1 MKKAILKII
10 VFTTGGVIMVY
21 ELVGSRVL
29 APYVGTSLFVWTSL
43 IGIILGSLSL
53 GYAWGGR
60 LADKKLSHSTLSAI
74 LLVAGI
80 FVGLTTVSNKVV
92 LALIIDNIID
102 IRLAASVAAIILF
115 MPASVAL
122 GMVSPYVIRLHL
134 SDLKSSG
141 RVVGTLY
148 ALSTLGSIAGTFLAG
163 FWLIPF
169 FGTTRILLIIMI
181 MLGLAALLVGH
192 KQLAKTKIIFLIL
205 VISILINFKPIASM
219 FSNPNLVDVDTAY
232 NRIWIADIID
242 RRVGRPM
249 RMLVTDPHGIQGGIY
264 LDDPLELALSYS
276 KFFRLSYH
284 FSPNAKSA
292 LLIGGGTYSI
302 PGDFVRQYT
311 EAKLTVVE
319 LDPKVTELA
328 REHFYFEDNERITIR
343 HRDGRVFLNQSQD
356 KFDIVYLDAYGSH
369 ISVPFHLTTAE
380 ALTRIYE
387 SLNDNGIVVANLVS
401 GLIGEK
407 GKFFLSELKT
417 YKSVF
422 PEVMV
427 FPVNE
432 PENLQNLQ
440 NIVLI
445 AFKNK
450 TDIGL
455 ISEDQE
461 ISSYLSNYR
470 EINIDSDAI
479 ILTDDYAPVDYYTLN
494 LL

>member
-1 MKKAILKII
+1 MI
-10 VFTTGGVIMVY
+10 Y

-53 GYAWGGR
+53 GYALGGR
-60 LADKKLSHSTLSAI
+60 LADKKLSLGILSVI
-74 LLVAGI
+74 LLIAGI
-80 FVGLTTVSNKVV
+80 FVGLTTVGNKLV
-92 LALIIDNIID
+92 LAIITDNIVD
-102 IRLAASVAAIILF
+102 IRFSASLATIILF

-141 RVVGTLY
+141 RVIGTLY

-169 FGTTRILLIIMI
+169 FGTTRILLITMI
-181 MLGLAALLVGH
+181 ILGLVALLVSH
-192 KQLAKTKIIFLIL
+192 KRFLKTKLAFLIL
-205 VISILINFKPIASM
+205 TISILINFKPINYI
-219 FSNPNLVDVDTAY
+219 FSNPNLIDVDTVY

-242 RRVGRPM
+242 QRVGRPL
-249 RMLVTDPHGIQGGIY
+249 RMLVTDPHGIQGGVY
-264 LDDPLELALSYS
+264 LDNPLELALSYS
-276 KFFRLSYH
+276 KFFRLAYH
-284 FSPNAKSA
+284 FSPSARDA
-292 LLIGGGTYSI
+292 LLIGGGTYSV
-302 PGDFVRQYT
+302 PGDFVRHYQD
-311 EAKLTVVE
+311 AKLTVVE
-319 LDPKVTELA
+319 LDPQVTELA
-328 REHFYFEDNERITIR
+328 REHFYFEDNERITIK
-343 HRDGRVFLNQSQD
+343 HQDGRVFLNQNQE

-369 ISVPFHLTTAE
+369 ISVPFHLTTLE
-380 ALTRIYE
+380 ALTRVHE

-401 GLIGEK
+401 GLAGEK

-417 YKSVF
+417 YESIF

-432 PENLQNLQ
+432 PNKLENLQ
-440 NIVLI
+440 NIVLV

-450 TDIGL
+450 PDIGL
-455 ISEDQE
+455 VSEDQE
-461 ISSYLSNYR
+461 INSYLSNYR
-470 EINIDSDAI
+470 EINIDSSAI
-479 ILTDDYAPVDYYTLN
+479 ILTDDYAPVDYFTLN

>member
-1 MKKAILKII
+1 
-10 VFTTGGVIMVY
+10 MVY

-60 LADKKLSHSTLSAI
+60 LADKKLSYSVLSAI
-74 LLVAGI
+74 LFIAGI
-80 FVGLTTVSNKVV
+80 FVGLTTVGNKIV
-92 LALIIDNIID
+92 LALIIDNIVD
-102 IRLAASVAAIILF
+102 IRLAASLATIILF
-115 MPASVAL
+115 APASVAL

-181 MLGLAALLVGH
+181 MLGLVALLVNH
-192 KQLAKTKIIFLIL
+192 KLFIKTKIVFLIL
-205 VISILINFKPIASM
+205 IISILINFNSISYI
-219 FSNPNLVDVDTAY
+219 FSTPNLIDVDTVY
-232 NRIWIADIID
+232 NRIWIADIWDKRAD
-242 RRVGRPM
+242 RPL

-264 LDDPLELALSYS
+264 LDDPKELALSYS
-276 KFFRLSYH
+276 KFFRLAYH
-284 FSPNAKSA
+284 FSPSAKNA

-302 PGDFVRQYT
+302 PGDFVRHYK

-319 LDPKVTELA
+319 LDPRVTELA
-328 REHFYFEDNERITIR
+328 RKHFYFEDNERITIK
-343 HRDGRVFLNQSQD
+343 HRDGRVFLNQNQD

-369 ISVPFHLTTAE
+369 ISVPFHLTTVE
-380 ALTRIYE
+380 ALARVYE
-387 SLNDNGIVVANLVS
+387 SLNDDGIVVANLVS
-401 GLIGEK
+401 GLVGEK
-407 GKFFLSELKT
+407 GKFFQAELST
-417 YKSVF
+417 YKSIF
-422 PEVMV
+422 PRVMV

-432 PENLQNLQ
+432 PEKLENLQ

-445 AFKNK
+445 AFKNN
-450 TDIGL
+450 TDIDL

-461 ISSYLSNYR
+461 INSYLKNYQ
-470 EINIDSDAI
+470 EIDLDPGAI
-479 ILTDDYAPVDYYTLN
+479 ILTDDYAPVDYFTLN

>member
-1 MKKAILKII
+1 MI
-10 VFTTGGVIMVY
+10 Y

-53 GYAWGGR
+53 GYALGGR
-60 LADKKLSHSTLSAI
+60 LADKKLSHSILSAI

-80 FVGLTTVSNKVV
+80 FVGLTTVGNKIV
-92 LALIIDNIID
+92 LALIIDNIVD
-102 IRLAASVAAIILF
+102 IRLAASVATIILF
-115 MPASVAL
+115 APASVAL

-134 SDLKSSG
+134 SDLESSG

-181 MLGLAALLVGH
+181 MLGLAALLVSH
-192 KQLAKTKIIFLIL
+192 KRLAKTKIIFLIL
-205 VISILINFKPIASM
+205 IISVLINFKPITYI
-219 FSNPNLVDVDTAY
+219 FSNPNLIDVDTAY

-242 RRVGRPM
+242 KRVGRPL
-249 RMLVTDPHGIQGGIY
+249 RMLVTDPHGIQGAVY
-264 LDDPLELALSYS
+264 LDDPRELALSYS

-284 FSPNAKSA
+284 FAPSARDA

-302 PGDFVRQYT
+302 SGDFVRQYA
-311 EAKLTVVE
+311 EAKLTVIE
-319 LDPKVTELA
+319 LDPQVTELA
-328 REHFYFEDNERITIR
+328 RKHFYFEDNERITIK
-343 HRDGRVFLNQSQD
+343 HQDGRVFLNQNQD

-380 ALTRIYE
+380 ALAHIYE

-401 GLIGEK
+401 GLTGEK
-407 GKFFLSELKT
+407 GKFFQAEFNT
-417 YKSVF
+417 YESIF
-422 PEVMV
+422 PQVMV

-432 PENLQNLQ
+432 PDKLENLQ
-440 NIVLI
+440 NIVLV

-450 TDIGL
+450 TDIDL

-479 ILTDDYAPVDYYTLN
+479 ILTDDYAPVDYFTLN

>member
-1 MKKAILKII
+1 MI
-10 VFTTGGVIMVY
+10 Y

-53 GYAWGGR
+53 GYVWGGR
-60 LADKKLSHSTLSAI
+60 LADKKLSRGILSVI
-74 LLVAGI
+74 LFAAGI
-80 FVGLTTVSNKVV
+80 FVGLTTVGNKIV
-92 LALIIDNIID
+92 LALITGNIVD
-102 IRLAASVAAIILF
+102 IRLSASLATIILF
-115 MPASVAL
+115 APASVAL

-141 RVVGTLY
+141 QVVGTLY
-148 ALSTLGSIAGTFLAG
+148 ALSTLGSIVGTFLAG

-181 MLGLAALLVGH
+181 ILGLTAFLINH
-192 KQLAKTKIIFLIL
+192 KLFIKTKIIFLIL
-205 VISILINFKPIASM
+205 IISILINFNSINYI
-219 FSNPNLVDVDTAY
+219 FFTPNLIDVDTAY
-232 NRIWIADIID
+232 NRIWIVDILDKRVD
-242 RRVGRPM
+242 RPL

-264 LDDPLELALSYS
+264 LDDPSELALSYL

-284 FSPNAKSA
+284 FFPSARDA

-302 PGDFVRQYT
+302 PGDFVRQYA

-319 LDPKVTELA
+319 LDPQVTELA
-328 REHFYFEDNERITIR
+328 REHFYFEDNERITI
-343 HRDGRVFLNQSQD
+343 HHQDGRVFLNQNQD
-356 KFDIVYLDAYGSH
+356 KFDIIYLDAYGSH

-380 ALTRIYE
+380 ALAHIYE
-387 SLNDNGIVVANLVS
+387 SLNDDGIVVANLVS

-407 GKFFLSELKT
+407 GKFFQAELNT
-417 YKSVF
+417 YESIF
-422 PEVMV
+422 PQVMV

-432 PENLQNLQ
+432 PDKLENLQ
-440 NIVLI
+440 NIVLV

-450 TDIGL
+450 TDIDL
-455 ISEDQE
+455 TSEDQE
-461 ISSYLSNYR
+461 INSYLKNYR
-470 EINIDSDAI
+470 EINLDSDAI
-479 ILTDDYAPVDYYTLN
+479 ILTDDYAPVDYYTLD